1 MNRAI
6 STFVWTVFTL
16 FIPLTHALQNYT
28 IQSLNQVPFFPLQ
41 QNAGLPDQFPMPPCG
56 SFRLEEAT
64 IDDMQQAMSDGTL
77 TATQL
82 TLCYIQRVYQTQSYT
97 K

>member
-1 MNRAI
+1 MDYAM
-6 STFVWTVFTL
+6 STFVWVILTL
-16 FIPLTHALQNYT
+16 FLPRIHAQQNCT
-28 IQSLNQVPFFPLQ
+28 IKSLNGVPFFPLQ

-64 IDDMQQAMSDGTL
+64 IDDMQQAMSDGSL

-82 TLCYIQRVYQTQSYT
+82 TLCYIQRIYQTQSYT